1 MSSDFVLIPLRSDTL
16 AQVLAARKDGESID
30 KCIARITK
38 VAGMPKRRRPTPDPP
53 DIPVGATKY
62 HANLFGQELPADTL
76 GDLLVVALRRLAQ
89 RHLGFLERLSRETR
103 RKRRIVA
110 RNAEDLYPGRPDLS
124 VYAKEV
130 TQGWWVGTNY
140 SKCDVRAILRIACDV
155 ARLDYGRDLMVS
167 FERTHYSRAPAE
179 RLPCDAQRDVGNEI
193 RLT

>member
-38 VAGMPKRRRPTPDPP
+38 VAGMPKRRRPTPEPP

-62 HANLFGQELPADTL
+62 HGILFGQELPADTL

-89 RHLGFLERLSRETR
+89 RNPGFLERLSRETR

-110 RNAEDLYPGRPDLS
+110 RNAVDLYPGRPDLS

-130 TQGWWVGTNY
+130 MQGWWVGTNY
-140 SKCDVRAILRIACDV
+140 SKCDVRAILQIACDV
-155 ARLDYGRDLMVS
+155 AGLAYGRDLMVS
-167 FERTHYSRAPAE
+167 FEKRHYSRAPAASLT
-179 RLPCDAQRDVGNEI
+179 RDAQRDAGNEI